1 MSGTPTTVCDGI
13 IGRTGTTYSTFRT
26 DFNTRKVVA
35 PQLTIDLSNSYYNSS
50 ARNGYV
56 TAHITNVSGV
66 SISGLLYI
74 AITETNLSG
83 YYDVARDLLRA
94 AGSPVSLAAG
104 ASLDSTKYFVISSGG
119 GWNPSN
125 CSIVAFVQ
133 NTSTGEIYQGAK
145 IPVTSIAAEE
155 NSNKNTFAV
164 KVSPNPFTS
173 NTNVFYSIENKEKV
187 SVGIYDVTGKLVK
200 QLVNEEQDA
209 GSYTAYWNGKNELGN
224 KMGTGIYFCVV
235 NAGSHKNVSKI
246 LSIK

>member
-1 MSGTPTTVCDGI
+1 VCDGI
-13 IGRTGTTYSTFRT
+13 IGRTSTTYSTFRT

-35 PQLTIDLSNSYYNSS
+35 PKVTIDLSKSYYNSS

-56 TAHITNVSGV
+56 TAHITNVSG
-66 SISGLLYI
+66 SSLSGLLYI

-94 AGSPVSLAAG
+94 AGSPISLASD
-104 ASLDSTKYFVISSGG
+104 ASLDSTKNFVISSGG

-145 IPVTSIAAEE
+145 ISVMSIATEE

-173 NTNVFYSIENKEKV
+173 NTNVCYSIEKKENVKI
-187 SVGIYDVTGKLVK
+187 GIFDITGKLVK
-200 QLVNEEQDA
+200 QLVNSEQDMGA
-209 GSYTAYWNGKNELGN
+209 HTAYWNGKNELGN
-224 KMGTGIYFCVV
+224 KIGAGIYFCVV
-235 NAGSHKNVSKI
+235 NSGSHKNVSKI
-246 LSIK
+246 LAVR

>member
-1 MSGTPTTVCDGI
+1 MCDGI

-35 PQLTIDLSNSYYNSS
+35 PKVTIDLSKSYYNPS

-56 TAHITNVSGV
+56 TAHITNVSG
-66 SISGLLYI
+66 SSLSGLLYI

-104 ASLDSTKYFVISSGG
+104 ASLDSTKYFVISSSG

-133 NTSTGEIYQGAK
+133 NGAGEIYQGAK
-145 IPVTSIAAEE
+145 VPVTSIAVEE

-164 KVSPNPFTS
+164 KVSPNPFTL
-173 NTNVFYSIENKEKV
+173 NTNVCYSIENKEKV
-187 SVGIYDVTGKLVK
+187 QVGIYDVTGKLVR
-200 QLVNEEQDA
+200 QLVDGEQDA
-209 GSYTAYWNGKNELGN
+209 GSHTAYWNGKNDLGN
-224 KMGTGIYFCVV
+224 KIGTGIYFCVV
-235 NAGSHKNVSKI
+235 NTGIHKNVSKI